1 MSFGTLCPACL
12 SIYLSVCLPAC
23 RVACSFWKKI
33 KVCCYQCLQSDR
45 NSYRISTN
53 NIPHMLYSFKM
64 LCCCDEVNSN
74 ARFANQWLP
83 LTWKEG
89 NQVFILQRDW
99 EREKRLC
106 FVTQDS
112 LQFLFVTSSGGF
124 AQYVQSVE
132 LLLLKAD
139 SYLISGE
146 LS

>member
-1 MSFGTLCPACL
+1 MLGLLTSG
-12 SIYLSVCLPAC
+12 YLSLEKKVIKFSYC
-23 RVACSFWKKI
+23 RE
-33 KVCCYQCLQSDR
+33 
-45 NSYRISTN
+45 T
-53 NIPHMLYSFKM
+53 
-64 LCCCDEVNSN
+64 
-74 ARFANQWLP
+74 
-83 LTWKEG
+83 
-89 NQVFILQRDW
+89 

-132 LLLLKAD
+132 LLLWKAD